1 MSNNEEEI
9 ELVRGSGNV
18 FRDLGHQNADAEQL
32 RSLLAAEIIHVLN
45 ERDLSV
51 RKAESLTGIAAAD
64 FSRIRQAKLSRF
76 TIDRLM
82 TILNRLNRKVE
93 VTVTVQ
99 PFPVPCV
106 PVRGEHGD
114 AGDNRRTPVEW
125 PASSTHYATPEE
137 PSHTRHTPARPVQQ

>member
-1 MSNNEEEI
+1 MSEDDF

-18 FRDLGHQNADAEQL
+18 FRDMGHPNADAEQL
-32 RSLLAAEIIHVLN
+32 RAILAAEIIHVLD
-45 ERDLSV
+45 EQALSV

-82 TILNRLNRKVE
+82 TILNRLQRKVE

-99 PFPVPCV
+99 PFPVQGV
-106 PVRGEHGD
+106 PVAAH
-114 AGDNRRTPVEW
+114 P
-125 PASSTHYATPEE
+125 
-137 PSHTRHTPARPVQQ
+137 

>member
-18 FRDLGHQNADAEQL
+18 FRDLGHPNADAEQL

-93 VTVTVQ
+93 VTVTV
-99 PFPVPCV
+99 
-106 PVRGEHGD
+106 R
-114 AGDNRRTPVEW
+114 
-125 PASSTHYATPEE
+125 
-137 PSHTRHTPARPVQQ
+137 